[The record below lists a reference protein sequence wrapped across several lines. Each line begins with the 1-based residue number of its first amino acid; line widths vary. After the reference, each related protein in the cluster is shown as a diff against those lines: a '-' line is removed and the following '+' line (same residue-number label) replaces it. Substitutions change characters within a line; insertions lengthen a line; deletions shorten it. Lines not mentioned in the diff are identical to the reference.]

1 MTTTRIVISGL
12 TVTLAIVGGLYL
24 FEKPGPTEGSAVTSP
39 KTLPETKTVVTPSVP
54 APAPTATLPTL
65 AVAKSDETSNKEF
78 LKIALPKPIFA
89 GTPSDMRTENLEPDR
104 AGKPRDPLNVPKGTR
119 LLSKDCKVT
128 SSDTAPLIGELSSLT
143 DGDKEHDST
152 TCVELGINIQW
163 GQVDL
168 GKEKELFAASVWHYH
183 GDARVYK
190 DVICQVSN
198 DPDFI
203 ENVMTVFN
211 NDHDNSSKL
220 GRGTD
225 REYFETNEGRAFPIN
240 GVKGRYVRFYSR
252 GNSSN
257 ETNHYTEIEVY
268 GKDI

>member
-12 TVTLAIVGGLYL
+12 TVTLAIVGGMYL
-24 FEKPGPTEGSAVTSP
+24 FEKPVSTKENPASTSRQ
-39 KTLPETKTVVTPSVP
+39 LPEKQQAATPSLPKPVVIT
-54 APAPTATLPTL
+54 TALTKE
-65 AVAKSDETSNKEF
+65 VARIAQPSDKE
-78 LKIALPKPIFA
+78 LLTIPLPKPIFA

-163 GQVDL
+163 VQVDL

-203 ENVMTVFN
+203 ENVQTVFN

-225 REYFETNEGRAFPIN
+225 REYFETNEGRPFPIN
-240 GVKGRYVRFYSR
+240 GVKARYVRFYSR